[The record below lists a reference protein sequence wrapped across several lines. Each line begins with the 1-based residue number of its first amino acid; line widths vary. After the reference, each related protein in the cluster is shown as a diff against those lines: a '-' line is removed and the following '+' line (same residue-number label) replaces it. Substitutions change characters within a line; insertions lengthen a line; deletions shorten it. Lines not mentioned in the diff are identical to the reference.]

1 MRAAHGPRGVTLVEL
16 LVGTAVGA
24 VVLVGI
30 SLVFISQ
37 ASQYQA
43 HASRRAVQ
51 ASVRQALGF
60 VEQHVRNAGYG
71 VDPDRALLA
80 YDSYDAS
87 SNTQVGGY
95 PDGLTVHS
103 RDLYFRRTV
112 RVAASDALSLL
123 DGDDADSDP
132 DALTRPLRKG
142 DILLVLCPG
151 AIEYAYVTVG
161 ESAPVGAFSIR
172 LDTTPAPVDS
182 PAGAPGALFRE
193 HGKLK
198 ESCFTDGEPP
208 VVVKVERTSFY
219 VASFDDDGDPAT
231 PGATPYLM
239 LHRGADLNGD
249 GSIDGKDATPVAVGI
264 EQLQVAYI
272 LNTVGDGAPPL
283 VGVKDSVPWGEAWHT
298 GTPPSAQPRLNDPY
312 ASPRRLGSHPANIR
326 QVRLTLVARS
336 TQPDRQRPGDDVL
349 TASTEGPELS
359 AGNPAWR
366 QLENLGPTP
375 AAPFDPRGGGFTR
388 AVLREAIAPKNLL
401 MRSQFIP
408 VHRGGG

>member
-1 MRAAHGPRGVTLVEL
+1 MRAARGPRGFTLIEL
-16 LVGTAVGA
+16 LVGTAIGA
-24 VVLVGI
+24 LVFVGI

-51 ASVRQALGF
+51 ANVRQALGF
-60 VEQHVRNAGYG
+60 VERHVRNAGYG

-80 YDSYDAS
+80 YDSYNAAS
-87 SNTQVGGY
+87 DTRADGY
-95 PDGLTVHS
+95 PDGLTVHA
-103 RDLYFRRTV
+103 RDLDFRRTV
-112 RVAASDALSLL
+112 SVTATDSLTLL
-123 DGDDADSDP
+123 DGEDTDALP
-132 DALTRPLRKG
+132 DALTRPLRRG
-142 DILLVLCPG
+142 EILLVLCPG
-151 AIEYAYVTVG
+151 AVQYAYVTVG
-161 ESAPVGAFSIR
+161 ESAPVGATTIR
-172 LDTTPAPVDS
+172 LDTTPAPTDS

-193 HGKLK
+193 HGRLS
-198 ESCFTDGEPP
+198 EPCFNGGEPP

-219 VASFDDDGDPAT
+219 VASFDEDSDPAT

-239 LHRGADLNGD
+239 LHRGVDANGD
-249 GSIDGKDATPVAVGI
+249 GRIDGKDATPVAVGI

-272 LNTVGDGAPPL
+272 LNTVGDSAPPL
-283 VGVKDSVPWGEAWHT
+283 VGVEGAVPWGEQWHT
-298 GTPPSAQPRLNDPY
+298 GTPESDRPRLDDPY
-312 ASPRRLGSHPANIR
+312 SSPRRLGSHPANIR

-336 TQPDRQRPGDDVL
+336 TQPDRQRQGDDVL
-349 TASTEGPELS
+349 TASTEGPPLPS
-359 AGNPAWR
+359 GLPAWR
-366 QLENLGPTP
+366 HLENLGSTP